1 MNNPKYPALQTV
13 STFYRILAW
22 ITIVFTVVF
31 IIIGVVAA
39 IVSGNY
45 IGGGFLGFL
54 GSLLGAVF
62 GSIVV
67 VFIYGLVGLAVA
79 VLELAVAESL
89 EVIMDIEANTR
100 S

>member
-1 MNNPKYPALQTV
+1 MNNPKYPAL
-13 STFYRILAW
+13 STIAAFYRILAW
-22 ITIVFTVVF
+22 ITIVFTMVF
-31 IIIGVVAA
+31 IIFGVIAA
-39 IVSGNY
+39 FVSGNY

-54 GSLLGAVF
+54 GNLLGAVF

-79 VLELAVAESL
+79 VLELAVAEGL
-89 EVIMDIEANTR
+89 EVIMDIEENTR

>member
-1 MNNPKYPALQTV
+1 MHDPKYPALKTIAA
-13 STFYRILAW
+13 FYRILAW
-22 ITIVFTVVF
+22 ITMVFTFVF
-31 IIIGVVAA
+31 IIFGVVAT
-39 IVSGNY
+39 IVSGNF
-45 IGGGFLGFL
+45 IGGGLLGFL

-67 VFIYGLVGLAVA
+67 VFMYGLAGLVVA
-79 VLELAVAESL
+79 VLQLAVAEVL